1 MTDPRRKRQDGVRS
15 LADIRSR
22 CVIDAETG
30 CWIWRGAFS
39 VKVGGHAT
47 PRVWLERRRMRRG
60 RADLPERAV
69 ERL

>member
-47 PRVWLERRRMRRG
+47 PRVWLANERR
-60 RADLPERAV
+60 AEIVAALDL
-69 ERL
+69 LFQGF